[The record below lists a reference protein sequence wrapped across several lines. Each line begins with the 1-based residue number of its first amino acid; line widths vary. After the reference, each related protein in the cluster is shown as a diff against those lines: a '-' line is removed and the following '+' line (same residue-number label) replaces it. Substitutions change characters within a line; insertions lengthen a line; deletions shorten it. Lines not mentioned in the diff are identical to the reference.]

1 MDMEK
6 SKNSLMASVDLRQ
19 ILDYVLEN
27 SNAIKSS
34 AFDYAKQN

>member
-6 SKNSLMASVDLRQ
+6 SKKSLMASVDLGQ

-34 AFDYAKQN
+34 AFDYIR